1 MSSEFKAKE
10 IDTQESNDQVS
21 KEEKSEIQNNS
32 KLQAVS
38 SENKVQD
45 NKSVEKNAD
54 KDKAAKAKV
63 DKKYENEI
71 KVKEAELKESELMV
85 SASPH
90 IRCNE
95 SISKI
100 MWNVNLALAP
110 AAIFSIFYFGFP
122 ALINMVVGA
131 ASAVAFEYLVQKY
144 RKKKIT
150 AFDGSAFLT
159 GLLLAM
165 SVSPSLP
172 PYMMIAGS
180 FVAIV
185 IAKHS
190 MGGLGFNIFNPAHI
204 GRAALMVSWPVAMT
218 SWTKMTTS
226 IDVVSSATPL
236 NILKQQGYGKLI
248 ETFGSSTEMYKAM
261 LLGTRNGC
269 IGETST
275 LLLIIGGV
283 YLLYKGY
290 INWQVPVLMIGTVGI
305 ITWIFGVEGLFTGDP
320 LFNMMAGGL
329 VLGAFFMATDMV
341 TIPITIKGQV
351 IFAVGA
357 GLITSLIRLKG
368 GYPEGVCY
376 SILLM
381 NAVTPLIDR
390 FVKPKEFG
398 ARG

>member
-1 MSSEFKAKE
+1 MNSENKAKEDKVREIKAKE
-10 IDTQESNDQVS
+10 IETQEGVFT
-21 KEEKSEIQNNS
+21 
-32 KLQAVS
+32 
-38 SENKVQD
+38 
-45 NKSVEKNAD
+45 
-54 KDKAAKAKV
+54 
-63 DKKYENEI
+63 
-71 KVKEAELKESELMV
+71 V

-90 IRCNE
+90 IRCEE
-95 SISKI
+95 SISRI

-110 AAIFSIFYFGFP
+110 AAIFAVYYFGFP
-122 ALINMVVGA
+122 ALINMLVGA
-131 ASAVAFEYLVQKY
+131 ISAVAIEYLVQKF

-172 PYMMIAGS
+172 PYMMVIGS
-180 FVAIV
+180 FIAIA

-218 SWTKMTTS
+218 TWTKLTTS
-226 IDVVSSATPL
+226 VDVVSSATPL

-248 ETFGSSTEMYKAM
+248 ETFGSNLEMYKAM
-261 LLGTRNGC
+261 FIGTRNGSM
-269 IGETST
+269 GETST
-275 LLLIIGGV
+275 ILLIIGGA

-290 INWQVPVLMIGTVGI
+290 INWQVPVFMIGTVGI
-305 ITWIFGVEGLFTGDP
+305 LTWVFGPEGLFTGDP
-320 LFNMMAGGL
+320 LFHMMAGGL
-329 VLGAFFMATDMV
+329 ILGAFFMATDMV
-341 TIPITIKGQV
+341 TIPITIKGQI

-357 GLITSLIRLKG
+357 GMITVLIRLAG

-381 NAVTPLIDR
+381 NSITPLIDR
-390 FVKPKEFG
+390 LIKPKKFG

>member
-1 MSSEFKAKE
+1 MGSE
-10 IDTQESNDQVS
+10 V
-21 KEEKSEIQNNS
+21 
-32 KLQAVS
+32 
-38 SENKVQD
+38 KVQD
-45 NKSVEKNAD
+45 NKIQEGTIRGNKIQ
-54 KDKAAKAKV
+54 
-63 DKKYENEI
+63 EI
-71 KVKEAELKESELMV
+71 KEKGIEAKDIQFTV

-90 IRCNE
+90 IRCDE
-95 SISKI
+95 SIQKI

-110 AAIFSIFYFGFP
+110 AAVFSIFYFGFP
-122 ALINMVVGA
+122 ALINMIVGA
-131 ASAVAFEYLVQKY
+131 FSAVAFEYLVEKY
-144 RKKKIT
+144 RKMRIT

-218 SWTKMTTS
+218 TWTKMTTS
-226 IDVVSSATPL
+226 VDVVSSATPL
-236 NILKQQGYGKLI
+236 NILKQQGYAKLI
-248 ETFGSSTEMYKAM
+248 ETFGSSGAMYKAM
-261 LLGTRNGC
+261 LLGTRNGSM
-269 IGETST
+269 GETST
-275 LLLIIGGV
+275 ILLIIGGA
-283 YLLYKGY
+283 YLIYKGY
-290 INWQVPVLMIGTVGI
+290 INWHVPVFMIGTVGI
-305 ITWIFGVEGLFTGDP
+305 ITWIFAPTGFFTGDP

-329 VLGAFFMATDMV
+329 ILGAFFMATDMV
-341 TIPITIKGQV
+341 TIPITIKGQM

-357 GLITSLIRLKG
+357 GVITSLIRLIG

-390 FVKPKEFG
+390 FVQPKQFG

>member
-1 MSSEFKAKE
+1 MSSESRLNDEKIREIKAKE
-10 IDTQESNDQVS
+10 IEVN
-21 KEEKSEIQNNS
+21 
-32 KLQAVS
+32 
-38 SENKVQD
+38 
-45 NKSVEKNAD
+45 
-54 KDKAAKAKV
+54 
-63 DKKYENEI
+63 ENEFTI
-71 KVKEAELKESELMV
+71 

-90 IRCNE
+90 IRCEE

-110 AAIFSIFYFGFP
+110 AAVFSIYYFGFP

-131 ASAVAFEYLVQKY
+131 ASAVAIEYLVQRF

-165 SVSPSLP
+165 SVPPSLP
-172 PYMMIAGS
+172 PYMMVIGS
-180 FVAIV
+180 FIAIV

-218 SWTKMTTS
+218 TWTNLTTS
-226 IDVVSSATPL
+226 VDVVTSATPL
-236 NILKQQGYGKLI
+236 NILKQQGYAKLI
-248 ETFGSSTEMYKAM
+248 ETFGSNAELYKAM
-261 LLGTRNGC
+261 FIGTRNGS

-275 LLLIIGGV
+275 ILLLIGGA

-290 INWQVPVLMIGTVGI
+290 INWHVPIFMIGTVGI
-305 ITWIFGVEGLFTGDP
+305 LTWIFAPTGLFTGDP

-329 VLGAFFMATDMV
+329 ILGAFFMATDMV
-341 TIPITIKGQV
+341 TIPITIKGQI

-357 GLITSLIRLKG
+357 GAITSLIRLIG

-381 NAVTPLIDR
+381 NSITPLIDR
-390 FVKPKEFG
+390 LVKPKEFG

>member
-1 MSSEFKAKE
+1 MSSEN
-10 IDTQESNDQVS
+10 I
-21 KEEKSEIQNNS
+21 IQ
-32 KLQAVS
+32 
-38 SENKVQD
+38 ENKVQD
-45 NKSVEKNAD
+45 SKVQNIKSKGIDEQKS
-54 KDKAAKAKV
+54 
-63 DKKYENEI
+63 I
-71 KVKEAELKESELMV
+71 FTV

-90 IRCNE
+90 IRCDE

-100 MWNVNLALAP
+100 MWNVNIALAP

-122 ALINMVVGA
+122 ALINIVLGVVSAVGA
-131 ASAVAFEYLVQKY
+131 EYLVQKFQ
-144 RKKKIT
+144 KKKIT

-172 PYMMIAGS
+172 PYMIVIGS
-180 FVAIV
+180 FIAIV

-218 SWTKMTTS
+218 TWTSLKTS
-226 IDVVSSATPL
+226 VDVVSSATPL
-236 NILKQQGYGKLI
+236 NILKQQGYAKLI
-248 ETFGSSTEMYKAM
+248 ETFGSNVEMYKAM
-261 LLGTRNGC
+261 FIGTRNGSL
-269 IGETST
+269 GETST
-275 LLLIIGGV
+275 ILLLIGGA
-283 YLLYKGY
+283 YLLYKRY
-290 INWQVPVLMIGTVGI
+290 INWQIPVLMIGTVGLL
-305 ITWIFGVEGLFTGDP
+305 TWIFGPAGLFTGDP
-320 LFNMMAGGL
+320 LFHMMAGGL
-329 VLGAFFMATDMV
+329 ILGAFFMATDMV
-341 TIPITIKGQV
+341 TIPITMKGQI

-357 GLITSLIRLKG
+357 GIITAIIRLKG

-390 FVKPKEFG
+390 LIKPKRFG